1 MTGKSQKLSLKA
13 IRGFGVSLGAWALGA
28 QGIFAGSQG
37 QELAL
42 VGPAESLNCT
52 TAEIQILGIRLKSES
67 VAAVASACEV
77 QATGNTPY
85 VAAIALIDAAG
96 TAKLTKLS
104 LVRSESYVPGASTVY
119 VRGTVSSVDFATAQ
133 FVVSGGRFSIQGG
146 QLPRAGSTVEV
157 IGTQPLVGSV
167 VLVASLATVN
177 KDGIVGSGVT
187 TSGIVGSG
195 TKSTSGIVG
204 SGASLNGIV
213 GSGAATTGIV
223 GSGAKSTSGI
233 VGSGA
238 STSGIVGSGASTSG
252 IVGSGAAT
260 NGIVGSGASTS
271 GIVGSGTSTDGIVGS
286 GS

>member
-52 TAEIQILGIRLKSES
+52 TAEIQILGIRLKSKS
-67 VAAVASACEV
+67 VADIALACEI

-96 TAKLTKLS
+96 TATLTKLS
-104 LVRSESYVPGASTVY
+104 LVQSESYVPGASTVY
-119 VRGTVSSVDFATAQ
+119 ARGTVSSVDFATAQ
-133 FVVSGGRFSIQGG
+133 FVVSGGRFNVQGG
-146 QLPRAGSTVEV
+146 QLPRVGSTVEV

-167 VLVASLATVN
+167 VLVASFAPVN
-177 KDGIVGSGVT
+177 KDGIVGSGAT

-195 TKSTSGIVG
+195 TKSTS
-204 SGASLNGIV
+204 GIV

-252 IVGSGAAT
+252 IVGSGATT

-271 GIVGSGTSTDGIVGS
+271 GIVGSGTSTSGIVGS